1 MMGHEMNASAHDRL
15 RRVTSRQNALLKSMR
30 QAFASAETTEQ
41 GWVAIEGVKTIDEAI
56 RSGLKLHAVVFS
68 DGGTARAEHLLP
80 QIPKQAETVV
90 VADEIFKSVV
100 ETRTPQGVA
109 ALVEF
114 KAHALDAM
122 LGSNDPLLLIAHGLQ
137 DPGNLGTITR
147 TAEAFGAAGLIL
159 CEGTVSR
166 YNAKAIRASAGSSFR
181 LPTVNGKFETIA
193 AKLRERGIRMV
204 GTSSHEGSALPETDL
219 RGSLAIVIGNEGA
232 GLPKAVIAKLDAL
245 LTIPHASQVESLN
258 AAMAAS
264 LILYEASRQR
274 RTFL

>member
-1 MMGHEMNASAHDRL
+1 MNQRVHDRL
-15 RRVTSRQNALLKSMR
+15 RRVTSRQNTLLKSMR
-30 QAFASAETTEQ
+30 QAFAHAETTEQ
-41 GWVAIEGVKTIDEAI
+41 GLVAIEGVKTIDEAI
-56 RSGLKLHAVVFS
+56 RSGLRVHAVTFS
-68 DGGTARAEHLLP
+68 ESGAVRAEHLLP
-80 QIPKQAETVV
+80 QIPKAAEAIVV
-90 VADEIFKSVV
+90 EDDIFKSIV

-114 KAHALDAM
+114 KPHTFESIL
-122 LGSNDPLLLIAHGLQ
+122 SVNEPLLVIAHGLQ

-181 LPTVNGKFETIA
+181 LPTVTAKFDEVA
-193 AKLRERGIRMV
+193 SRLRDSGIRLI
-204 GTSSHEGSALPETDL
+204 GTSSHEGGALPETDL
-219 RGSLAIVIGNEGA
+219 AGGVAIVIGNEGA
-232 GLPKAVIAKLDAL
+232 GLPKPVISKLDAL
-245 LTIPHASQVESLN
+245 LTIPHSSQVESLN

-274 RTFL
+274 RTYL

>member
-1 MMGHEMNASAHDRL
+1 MNQRQHDRL
-15 RRVTSRQNALLKSMR
+15 RRVTSRQNALLKAIR
-30 QAFASAETTEQ
+30 QAFTQAEATEQ
-41 GWVAIEGVKTIDEAI
+41 GLVAIEGVKTIDEAI
-56 RSGLKLHAVVFS
+56 RSGLRVHAVVFS
-68 DGGTARAEHLLP
+68 DAGAARAEHLLP
-80 QIPKQAETVV
+80 QVPKQAETIV

-100 ETRTPQGVA
+100 ETKSPQGVA

-114 KAHALDAM
+114 KTHALDSI
-122 LGSNDPLLLIAHGLQ
+122 LSSVDPLLVVAHGLQ

-147 TAEAFGAAGLIL
+147 TAEAFGAAGLVL

-181 LPTVNGKFETIA
+181 LPTVT
-193 AKLRERGIRMV
+193 AKLEDVARPMREHGIRMI
-204 GTSSHEGSALPETDL
+204 GSSSHEGSALPETDL
-219 RGSLAIVIGNEGA
+219 RGGVAIVIGNEGA
-232 GLPKAVIAKLDAL
+232 GLPKPVVAKLDAL

-274 RTFL
+274 RTYL

>member
-1 MMGHEMNASAHDRL
+1 
-15 RRVTSRQNALLKSMR
+15 V
-30 QAFASAETTEQ
+30 
-41 GWVAIEGVKTIDEAI
+41 
-56 RSGLKLHAVVFS
+56 
-68 DGGTARAEHLLP
+68 
-80 QIPKQAETVV
+80 PKQAETIV
-90 VADEIFKSVV
+90 VADEIFRSVV
-100 ETRTPQGVA
+100 ETKSPQGVA

-114 KAHALDAM
+114 KSHTLESM
-122 LGSNDPLLLIAHGLQ
+122 LIANDPLLVVAHGLQ

-147 TAEAFGAAGLIL
+147 TAEAFGATGVVL

-181 LPTVNGKFETIA
+181 LAAVTAKFDDVA
-193 AKLRERGIRMV
+193 SHVRKSGIRLV

-219 RGSLAIVIGNEGA
+219 RGGVAIVIGNEGA
-232 GLPKAVIAKLDAL
+232 GLPKPIVAKLDAL

-274 RTFL
+274 RTYL

>member
-1 MMGHEMNASAHDRL
+1 MNARTHDRL
-15 RRVTSRQNALLKSMR
+15 RRVASRQNALLKAMR
-30 QAFASAETTEQ
+30 QAFAQAETTEQ
-41 GWVAIEGVKTIDEAI
+41 GLVAIEGVKTIDEAI
-56 RSGLKLHAVVFS
+56 RSGLKVHAVVFS
-68 DGGTARAEHLLP
+68 EAGAARADHLLP
-80 QIPKQAETVV
+80 QIPKAAETIV

-114 KAHALDAM
+114 KTHALESM
-122 LGSNDPLLLIAHGLQ
+122 LSVSDPLLVLAYSLQ

-147 TAEAFGAAGLIL
+147 TTEAFGAAGLVL

-181 LPTVNGKFETIA
+181 LPTISANFGDVATKV
-193 AKLRERGIRMV
+193 RERGIRLI
-204 GTSSHEGSALPETDL
+204 GTSSHEGAALPETDL
-219 RGSLAIVIGNEGA
+219 RGGVAIVIGNEGA
-232 GLPKAVIAKLDAL
+232 GLPKSIVARLDAL
-245 LTIPHASQVESLN
+245 LTIPHSSQVESLN

-274 RTFL
+274 RSFL